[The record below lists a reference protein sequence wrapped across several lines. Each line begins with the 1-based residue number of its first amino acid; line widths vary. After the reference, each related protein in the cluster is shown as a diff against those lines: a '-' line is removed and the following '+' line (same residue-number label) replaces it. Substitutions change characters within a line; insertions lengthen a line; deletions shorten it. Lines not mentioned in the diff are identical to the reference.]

1 MLGLQNAWLASPF
14 GPQVTQ
20 YQPEK
25 VPKSLV
31 LSLSRAQNWRWSFL
45 PVGGVAILLAVVV
58 LLGELAVAVV
68 AVVEVWNA
76 RAVRL
81 LVVVGLTRSSRCSR
95 RRSLRRRRRS
105 GWGGSAAAPTRREE
119 LDTELRPAR
128 GHHRRFHT
136 PLARPAAATCLGQ
149 LHLGPAPTAALWK
162 LLLRVVPPL
171 GPAPPR
177 RQRASFPLHA
187 LGASDARPDPVTVA
201 VKAVTGQRVN
211 DMVTTRSKAKHEA
224 PQGAAAPQG
233 APLPH
238 ALTSCTARRRAGR
251 AVRFSPSPADNML
264 RCSVSFFTPSRGAG
278 APDCTERTP
287 HRPLPGPSMPQAP
300 VRPPGERRRSLRLRD
315 QVHDTPGV
323 HKS

>member
-14 GPQVTQ
+14 GQQVTQ
-20 YQPEK
+20 YQLEK

-45 PVGGVAILLAVVV
+45 PVGGVATLLAVVV

-68 AVVEVWNA
+68 ALLEVWNA

-105 GWGGSAAAPTRREE
+105 GWGGSAAVPTRREE

-162 LLLRVVPPL
+162 LLLRVVPPP

-177 RQRASFPLHA
+177 RQRASFPLQP

-238 ALTSCTARRRAGR
+238 ALTSCTARREPGR
-251 AVRFSPSPADNML
+251 AVRFSPSPAPSPADNSLSMIL
-264 RCSVSFFTPSRGAG
+264 CSISFFTPSRA
-278 APDCTERTP
+278 CR
-287 HRPLPGPSMPQAP
+287 RP
-300 VRPPGERRRSLRLRD
+300 RL
-315 QVHDTPGV
+315 H
-323 HKS
+323 

>member
-1 MLGLQNAWLASPF
+1 MSAECAPPVPENGLLRALLHPCHPPSPRHHR
-14 GPQVTQ
+14 GL
-20 YQPEK
+20 EC
-25 VPKSLV
+25 
-31 LSLSRAQNWRWSFL
+31 
-45 PVGGVAILLAVVV
+45 
-58 LLGELAVAVV
+58 
-68 AVVEVWNA
+68 A
-76 RAVRL
+76 RRQAA
-81 LVVVGLTRSSRCSR
+81 
-95 RRSLRRRRRS
+95 RRRRAHPQQQVQPPQEPPQAKAQRL
-105 GWGGSAAAPTRREE
+105 GRLCRRADAAGGARHRAGG
-119 LDTELRPAR
+119 RPAR

-224 PQGAAAPQG
+224 PQGAAAPQARLCRTRSHH
-233 APLPH
+233 APRAASRDVPSVSVH
-238 ALTSCTARRRAGR
+238 RAIARRQQ
-251 AVRFSPSPADNML
+251 FEHDYL
-264 RCSVSFFTPSRGAG
+264 RHCSVSFFTPSRGAG